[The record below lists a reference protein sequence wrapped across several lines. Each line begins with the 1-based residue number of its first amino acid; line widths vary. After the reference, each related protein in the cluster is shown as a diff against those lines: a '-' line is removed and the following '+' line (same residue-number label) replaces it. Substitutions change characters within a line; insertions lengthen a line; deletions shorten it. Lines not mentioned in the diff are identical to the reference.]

1 MSLEGYCTCGR
12 QSTGKY
18 AYRRHENYCSKY
30 CHDFGEIEVQ
40 DGKTGYDLWV
50 GTGKYAYNPPYP
62 KLTMNCAWCGENTSL
77 GRNLSD
83 ANKWFCS
90 SHCSKQANRNPKSTS
105 ARNGSTQISNQV
117 RMMMVLREK
126 KGQFL
131 SAKEIA
137 NYCTDWFRKG
147 CSSNSVSSTMRVL
160 TARGWVNVDDTSK
173 NKKYACASGT
183 MPLNSLFGETD
194 MVLGRGGKA

>member
-160 TARGWVNVDDTSK
+160 TARGWVNVDDTSR

>member
-1 MSLEGYCTCGR
+1 MTLEGYCTCGR

-18 AYRRHENYCSKY
+18 AYRRHEKYCSKY
-30 CHDFGEIEVQ
+30 CHDFEEIEVQ

-62 KLTMNCAWCGENTSL
+62 KLTMTCAWCGGENSL
-77 GRNLSD
+77 GRSLSD

-90 SHCSKQANRNPKSTS
+90 SECSKQANRNPKSTS

-117 RMMMVLREK
+117 RIVMILREH

-137 NYCTDWFRKG
+137 QHYNKWFRINVTPNK
-147 CSSNSVSSTMRVL
+147 VSSTMRVL
-160 TARGWVNVDDTSK
+160 TAKGYVIKDERSK
-173 NKKYACASGT
+173 ANLYKAGQ
-183 MPLNSLFGETD
+183 LNTTLKAMFGETKLE
-194 MVLGRGGKA
+194 LGRGLKQ